1 LRRENYWKASSKNL
15 NKRSKFAQIPSQF
28 MNTVTNSLLSIVVPL
43 YNEEDN
49 VVLLTQKI
57 RESLSG
63 YSYQI
68 VYVDDFSTDKTRKA
82 IKGMDDPKVHLIELK
97 KNYGQSL
104 ALAAGI
110 DYAEGEYIITM
121 DGDLQNDPSDIPQML
136 GHAVNDDYDV
146 VTGIRQKRKDSP
158 IKKIPSKIANFLVRR
173 VTQLNIKDN
182 GCALKVFTKDIAK
195 GLNLYGEMHRFITLL
210 AHLEGAQIKQVPVK
224 HHARHAGVSK
234 YGLERVFK
242 VVADMMLLLFIRKYF
257 QRPIHLFGIFGV
269 LLIILG
275 IFINIYLLIVKLG
288 FGEDIGSRPLLIF
301 GMMFILGGIQLF
313 TIGIVM
319 ELLIR
324 TYYESQQ
331 KRPYR
336 VKKITIGDGKAA

>member
-1 LRRENYWKASSKNL
+1 MSEQLSTL
-15 NKRSKFAQIPSQF
+15 
-28 MNTVTNSLLSIVVPL
+28 MNPVTASLLSIVIPL
-43 YNEEDN
+43 YNEEEN
-49 VVLLTQKI
+49 VVLLTSKI
-57 RESLSG
+57 NESLEG
-63 YSYQI
+63 YIYQI
-68 VYVDDFSTDKTRKA
+68 IYVDDFSTDRTRQKV
-82 IKGMDDPKVHLIELK
+82 KEMKDPRVHLISLK

-121 DGDLQNDPSDIPQML
+121 DGDLQNDPQDIPKML
-136 GHAVNDDYDV
+136 EYAVSGEYDV
-146 VTGIRQKRKDSP
+146 VTGIRQKRKDSL

-173 VTQLNIKDN
+173 VTKLDIKDN
-182 GCALKVFTKDIAK
+182 GCALKVFTRDIAK
-195 GLNLYGEMHRFITLL
+195 DLNLYGEMHRFITLL

-224 HHARHAGVSK
+224 HHARNAGVSK

-257 QRPIHLFGIFGV
+257 QRPIHLFGILGV

-275 IFINIYLLIVKLG
+275 IFINIYLLIVKLVYG
-288 FGEDIGSRPLLIF
+288 QDIGNRPLLIF
-301 GMMFILGGIQLF
+301 GMMFILAGIQLF

-324 TYYESQQ
+324 TYYESQN

-336 VKKITIGDGKAA
+336 IKSISIGGQ

>member
-1 LRRENYWKASSKNL
+1 M
-15 NKRSKFAQIPSQF
+15 QP
-28 MNTVTNSLLSIVVPL
+28 VTTSLLSVVVPL

-49 VVLLTQKI
+49 VTLLTQKI
-57 RESLSG
+57 HESLVG
-63 YSYQI
+63 YDYQI
-68 VYVDDFSTDKTRKA
+68 IYVDDFSKDKTK
-82 IKGMDDPKVHLIELK
+82 KVVKDLKDDKVHLIELK

-136 GHAVNDDYDV
+136 TYAVSGEYDV
-146 VTGIRQKRKDSP
+146 VTGIRQKRKDSLV
-158 IKKIPSKIANFLVRR
+158 KKIPSKIANFLVRR
-173 VTQLNIKDN
+173 VTKLDIKDN
-182 GCALKVFTKDIAK
+182 GCALKVFTRDIAK
-195 GLNLYGEMHRFITLL
+195 DLNLYGEMHRFITLL
-210 AHLEGAQIKQVPVK
+210 AFLEGGQIKQVPVK
-224 HHARHAGVSK
+224 HHARNAGVSK

-257 QRPIHLFGIFGV
+257 QRPIHLFGISGSLMIIIGV
-269 LLIILG
+269 
-275 IFINIYLLIVKLG
+275 FINVYLLIVKFGL
-288 FGEDIGSRPLLIF
+288 GEDIGTRPLLTV
-301 GMMFILGGIQLF
+301 GMMFIFAGIQLF

-324 TYYESQQ
+324 TYYESQN

-336 VKKITIGDGKAA
+336 IKKVSVGGQVK

>member
-1 LRRENYWKASSKNL
+1 
-15 NKRSKFAQIPSQF
+15 
-28 MNTVTNSLLSIVVPL
+28 MNPVTESLLSIVVPL

-49 VVLLTQKI
+49 VALLTQKI
-57 RESLSG
+57 HENLKG
-63 YSYQI
+63 YTYQI
-68 VYVDDFSTDKTRKA
+68 IYIDDFSKDHTRKRV
-82 IKGMDDPKVHLIELK
+82 KDLKDDRVHLIELK

-110 DYAEGEYIITM
+110 DYAQGEYIITM

-136 GHAVNDDYDV
+136 SYAVEGEYDLI
-146 VTGIRQKRKDSP
+146 TGIRQKRKDSLA
-158 IKKIPSKIANFLVRR
+158 KKIPSKIANFLVRR
-173 VTQLNIKDN
+173 VTKLDIKDN
-182 GCALKVFTKDIAK
+182 GCALKVFTRDIAK
-195 GLNLYGEMHRFITLL
+195 DLNLYGEMHRFITLL
-210 AHLEGAQIKQVPVK
+210 AFLEGAQIKQVPVK
-224 HHARHAGVSK
+224 HHARNAGISK

-269 LLIILG
+269 LLILLG
-275 IFINIYLLIVKLG
+275 MLINLYLLVVK
-288 FGEDIGSRPLLIF
+288 FTGEDIGNRPLLIF
-301 GMMFILGGIQLF
+301 GLMFILAGIQLF

-324 TYYESQQ
+324 TYYESQK

-336 VKKITIGDGKAA
+336 IKTVSVGGK

>member
-1 LRRENYWKASSKNL
+1 
-15 NKRSKFAQIPSQF
+15 
-28 MNTVTNSLLSIVVPL
+28 MNPVTQSLLSIVVPL
-43 YNEEDN
+43 FNEADN
-49 VVLLTQKI
+49 VELLTEKI
-57 RESLSG
+57 HKSLSG
-63 YSYQI
+63 YNYQI
-68 VYVDDFSTDKTRKA
+68 IYIDDFSQDSTRQVINLMTDT
-82 IKGMDDPKVHLIELK
+82 KVHLIELK

-110 DYAEGEYIITM
+110 DYAEGEFIITM

-136 GHAVNDDYDV
+136 QFAVGGEYDV
-146 VTGIRQKRKDSP
+146 VTGIRQKRKDSLV
-158 IKKIPSKIANFLVRR
+158 KKIPSKIANFLVRR
-173 VTQLNIKDN
+173 VTKLDIKDN
-182 GCALKVFTKDIAK
+182 GCALKIFTKDIAK
-195 GLNLYGEMHRFITLL
+195 DLNLYGEMHRFITLL

-257 QRPIHLFGIFGV
+257 QRPIHLFGIFGF
-269 LLIILG
+269 LLILLG
-275 IFINIYLLIVKLG
+275 VLINVYLLLVKFFL
-288 FGEDIGSRPLLIF
+288 GEDIGNRPLLIF
-301 GMMFILGGIQLF
+301 GLMFILAGIQLF

-324 TYYESQQ
+324 TYYESQN

-336 VKKITIGDGKAA
+336 IKKVTIGGQSS

>member
-1 LRRENYWKASSKNL
+1 MS
-15 NKRSKFAQIPSQF
+15 
-28 MNTVTNSLLSIVVPL
+28 TVTQDLLSIVVPM
-43 YNEEDN
+43 YNEQDN
-49 VVLLTQKI
+49 AALLTEKI
-57 RESLSG
+57 HESLKG
-63 YSYQI
+63 YNYQI
-68 VYVDDFSTDKTRKA
+68 IYVDDFSKDDTRKV
-82 IKGMDDPKVHLIELK
+82 IKDMQDERVHLIELK

-121 DGDLQNDPSDIPQML
+121 DGDLQNDPSDIPEML
-136 GHAVNDDYDV
+136 SYAVDGEYDLI
-146 VTGIRQKRKDSP
+146 TGIRQKRKDSLV
-158 IKKIPSKIANFLVRR
+158 KKIPSKIANFLVRR
-173 VTQLNIKDN
+173 VTQLDIQDN
-182 GCALKVFTKDIAK
+182 GCALKVFSKDIAK

-224 HHARHAGVSK
+224 HHARHSGVSK

-257 QRPIHLFGIFGV
+257 QRPIHLFGILGV
-269 LLIILG
+269 LMVILG
-275 IFINIYLLIVKLG
+275 IAVNIFLLVVKFG
-288 FGEDIGSRPLLIF
+288 FQQDIGNRPLLIF
-301 GMMFILGGIQLF
+301 GMLLILGGIQLF

-336 VKKITIGDGKAA
+336 IKKVSIGNREKAA

>member
-1 LRRENYWKASSKNL
+1 MS
-15 NKRSKFAQIPSQF
+15 
-28 MNTVTNSLLSIVVPL
+28 TVTDSLLSIVVPL

-57 RESLSG
+57 HESLAG
-63 YSYQI
+63 YHYQI
-68 VYVDDFSTDKTRKA
+68 VYVDDFSTDTTRQR
-82 IKGMDDPKVHLIELK
+82 IKEMDDDKVHLIELK

-104 ALAAGI
+104 ALAAGL
-110 DYAEGEYIITM
+110 DYAEGEFIITM

-136 GHAVNDDYDV
+136 EYAVSGEYDV
-146 VTGIRQKRKDSP
+146 VTGIRQKRKDSLV
-158 IKKIPSKIANFLVRR
+158 KKIPSKIANFLVRR
-173 VTQLNIKDN
+173 VTKLDIKDN

-210 AHLEGAQIKQVPVK
+210 AFLEGGQIKQMPVK

-336 VKKITIGDGKAA
+336 IKKITVGDGKAA

>member
-1 LRRENYWKASSKNL
+1 MS
-15 NKRSKFAQIPSQF
+15 
-28 MNTVTNSLLSIVVPL
+28 TVTDSLLSIVVPL

-57 RESLSG
+57 NESLEG
-63 YSYQI
+63 YNYQI
-68 VYVDDFSTDKTRKA
+68 VYVDDFSTDKTR
-82 IKGMDDPKVHLIELK
+82 IKVKEMDDKKVHLIELK

-136 GHAVNDDYDV
+136 EYAITEEYDL
-146 VTGIRQKRKDSP
+146 VTGIRQKRKDSQV
-158 IKKIPSKIANFLVRR
+158 KKIPSKIANFLVRR
-173 VTQLNIKDN
+173 VTKLDIKDN

-195 GLNLYGEMHRFITLL
+195 SLNLYGEMHRFITLL

-269 LLIILG
+269 LLVILG
-275 IFINIYLLIVKLG
+275 VLINVYLLIVKLG
-288 FGEDIGSRPLLIF
+288 FGQDIGTRPLLIF
-301 GMMFILGGIQLF
+301 GMMFIVGGIQLF

-336 VKKITIGDGKAA
+336 IKKISIGDGKAA

>member
-1 LRRENYWKASSKNL
+1 MTPITTE
-15 NKRSKFAQIPSQF
+15 
-28 MNTVTNSLLSIVVPL
+28 LLSIVIPL
-43 YNEEDN
+43 YNEADN

-57 RESLSG
+57 HESLEG
-63 YSYQI
+63 YRYEI
-68 VYVDDFSTDKTRKA
+68 IYVDDFSQDATRKT
-82 IKGMDDPKVHLIELK
+82 INRMGDKKVHLIELK

-110 DYAEGEYIITM
+110 DHASGGYVITM

-136 GHAVNDDYDV
+136 SHMVSGEYDV
-146 VTGIRQKRKDSP
+146 VTGIRQKRKDSFV
-158 IKKIPSKIANFLVRR
+158 KTIPSKIANFLVRR
-173 VTQLNIKDN
+173 VTKLDIKDN
-182 GCALKVFTKDIAK
+182 GCALKIFSKDIAK
-195 GLNLYGEMHRFITLL
+195 ELNLYGEMHRFINLL
-210 AHLEGAQIKQVPVK
+210 AYLEGAQIKQVPVK

-257 QRPIHLFGIFGV
+257 QRPIHLFGIFGF
-269 LLIILG
+269 LLILLG
-275 IFINIYLLIVKLG
+275 IFINIYLLFVKFYL
-288 FGEDIGSRPLLIF
+288 GEDIGNRPLLIF
-301 GMMFILGGIQLF
+301 GLMFILAGIQLF

-324 TYYESQQ
+324 TYYESQK

-336 VKKITIGDGKAA
+336 IKKVTIGGLAS

>member
-1 LRRENYWKASSKNL
+1 MDRITQA
-15 NKRSKFAQIPSQF
+15 
-28 MNTVTNSLLSIVVPL
+28 LLSVVIPL
-43 YNEEDN
+43 YNEEEN
-49 VVLLTQKI
+49 VTLLTEKI
-57 RESLSG
+57 HESLHR
-63 YSYQI
+63 YNYQI
-68 VYVDDFSTDKTRKA
+68 IYVDDFSTDQTRRI
-82 IKGMDDPKVHLIELK
+82 IKNLNDDRVHLIALK

-110 DYAEGEYIITM
+110 DYAQGDYIITM

-136 GHAVNDDYDV
+136 GPVVQGEYDV
-146 VTGIRQKRKDSP
+146 VTGIRQKRKDSL

-173 VTQLNIKDN
+173 VTKLDIKDN

-195 GLNLYGEMHRFITLL
+195 ELNLYGEMHRFITLL

-224 HHARHAGVSK
+224 HHARHAGTSK

-257 QRPIHLFGIFGV
+257 QRPIHLFGILGV
-269 LLIILG
+269 LLVFLG
-275 IFINIYLLIVKLG
+275 IFINIYLFAIKWG
-288 FGEDIGSRPLLIF
+288 FGQDIGNRPLLIF
-301 GMMFILGGIQLF
+301 GMMFILAGIQLF

-324 TYYESQQ
+324 TYYESQN

-336 VKKITIGDGKAA
+336 IKNISIGG

>member
-1 LRRENYWKASSKNL
+1 
-15 NKRSKFAQIPSQF
+15 
-28 MNTVTNSLLSIVVPL
+28 MNTVTDSLLSIVVPL
-43 YNEEDN
+43 YNEQDN
-49 VVLLTQKI
+49 VALLTEKI
-57 RESLSG
+57 HESLQG
-63 YSYQI
+63 YTYEI
-68 VYVDDFSTDKTRKA
+68 VYVDDFSTDNTRKVV
-82 IKGMDDPKVHLIELK
+82 KEMNDGQVHLIELK

-110 DYAEGEYIITM
+110 DYAKGEYIITM
-121 DGDLQNDPSDIPQML
+121 DGDLQNDPSDIPSML
-136 GHAVNDDYDV
+136 NYAVTDEYDV
-146 VTGIRQKRKDSP
+146 VTGIRQKRKDSLV
-158 IKKIPSKIANFLVRR
+158 KKIPSKIANFMVRR
-173 VTQLNIKDN
+173 VTKLDIKDN

-210 AHLEGAQIKQVPVK
+210 AHLEGGQIKQVPVK

-275 IFINIYLLIVKLG
+275 VFINIYLLIVKLG
-288 FGEDIGSRPLLIF
+288 FGEDIGNRPLLIF

-336 VKKITIGDGKAA
+336 VKKISIGAREAA

>member
-1 LRRENYWKASSKNL
+1 M
-15 NKRSKFAQIPSQF
+15 PP
-28 MNTVTNSLLSIVVPL
+28 VTTSLLSIVVPL
-43 YNEEDN
+43 YNEVDN
-49 VVLLTQKI
+49 VVPLTEKI
-57 RESLSG
+57 HKALTG

-68 VYVDDFSTDKTRKA
+68 VYIDDFSTDATRAK
-82 IKGMDDPKVHLIELK
+82 IGQMNDPLVHLIALK

-104 ALAAGI
+104 ALAAGL

-121 DGDLQNDPSDIPQML
+121 DGDLQNDPDDIPKML
-136 GHAVNDDYDV
+136 EYAVNEDFDV
-146 VTGIRQKRKDSP
+146 VTGIRQKRQDSVV
-158 IKKIPSKIANFLVRR
+158 KKIPSKIANFLVRR
-173 VTQLNIKDN
+173 VTQLDIKDN
-182 GCALKVFTKDIAK
+182 GCALKVFKRDLAKD
-195 GLNLYGEMHRFITLL
+195 LNLYGEMHRFITLL

-224 HHARHAGVSK
+224 HHARNAGVSK

-269 LLIILG
+269 LLIIIG
-275 IFINIYLLIVKLG
+275 ILINVYLLIVKFG
-288 FGEDIGSRPLLIF
+288 FGEDIGTRPLLIF
-301 GMMFILGGIQLF
+301 GLMFILAGIQLF

-336 VKKITIGDGKAA
+336 IKKISVGGKGA

>member
-1 LRRENYWKASSKNL
+1 MH
-15 NKRSKFAQIPSQF
+15 P
-28 MNTVTNSLLSIVVPL
+28 VTTSLLSIVVPL
-43 YNEEDN
+43 YNEVDN
-49 VVLLTQKI
+49 VIPLTEKI
-57 RESLSG
+57 HAALAG

-68 VYVDDFSTDKTRKA
+68 VYVDDFSTDATRAKV
-82 IKGMDDPKVHLIELK
+82 GEMNDPLVHLIALK

-104 ALAAGI
+104 ALAAGL
-110 DYAEGEYIITM
+110 DYAQGEYIITM
-121 DGDLQNDPSDIPQML
+121 DGDLQNDPDDIPKML
-136 GHAVNDDYDV
+136 KYAVNEDFDV
-146 VTGIRQKRKDSP
+146 VTGIRQKRQDSP
-158 IKKIPSKIANFLVRR
+158 VKKIPSKIANFLVRR
-173 VTQLNIKDN
+173 VTQLDIKDN
-182 GCALKVFTKDIAK
+182 GCALKVFKKDLAK
-195 GLNLYGEMHRFITLL
+195 DLNLYGEMHRFITLL

-224 HHARHAGVSK
+224 HHARNAGVSK

-269 LLIILG
+269 LLIIIG
-275 IFINIYLLIVKLG
+275 ILINVYLLIVKFG
-288 FGEDIGSRPLLIF
+288 FGEDIGTRPLLIF
-301 GMMFILGGIQLF
+301 GLMFILAGIQLF

-336 VKKITIGDGKAA
+336 IKKISVGGEVA

>member
-1 LRRENYWKASSKNL
+1 M
-15 NKRSKFAQIPSQF
+15 QI
-28 MNTVTNSLLSIVVPL
+28 TTRDLLSIVVPL

-49 VVLLTQKI
+49 VSLLTQRI
-57 RESLSG
+57 HESLVG
-63 YSYQI
+63 YNYEI
-68 VYVDDFSTDKTRKA
+68 IYVDDFSKDRTRKVV
-82 IKGMDDPKVHLIELK
+82 KEMKDEKVHLLALK

-110 DYAEGEYIITM
+110 DYANGEYIITM

-136 GHAVNDDYDV
+136 AYAVSGEYDV
-146 VTGIRQKRKDSP
+146 VTGIRQKRKDSLV
-158 IKKIPSKIANFLVRR
+158 KKIPSKIANFMVRR
-173 VTQLNIKDN
+173 VTKLDIKDN

-195 GLNLYGEMHRFITLL
+195 DLNLYGEMHRFITLL

-224 HHARHAGVSK
+224 HHARNAGVSK

-257 QRPIHLFGIFGV
+257 QRPIHLFGIFGF

-275 IFINIYLLIVKLG
+275 VFINIYLLIVK
-288 FGEDIGSRPLLIF
+288 FMGEDIGNRPLLIF
-301 GMMFILGGIQLF
+301 GLMFILAGIQLF

-324 TYYESQQ
+324 TYYESQN

-336 VKKITIGDGKAA
+336 IKNITIGDQPA

>member
-1 LRRENYWKASSKNL
+1 MGA
-15 NKRSKFAQIPSQF
+15 
-28 MNTVTNSLLSIVVPL
+28 VTNALLSIVVPL
-43 YNEEDN
+43 YNEQDN
-49 VVLLTQKI
+49 VELLTKKI
-57 RESLSG
+57 HESLRG
-63 YSYQI
+63 YNYQI
-68 VYVDDFSTDKTRKA
+68 IYVDDFSTDHTKKVVRK
-82 IKGMDDPKVHLIELK
+82 MDDDLVTLIELK

-110 DYAEGEYIITM
+110 DHAQGEYIITM

-136 GHAVNDDYDV
+136 EYAVGGEYDLI
-146 VTGIRQKRKDSP
+146 TGIRQKRKDSL

-173 VTQLNIKDN
+173 ATKLDIKDN
-182 GCALKVFTKDIAK
+182 GCALKIFTKEIAK

-210 AHLEGAQIKQVPVK
+210 AFLEGAQIKQVPVK
-224 HHARHAGVSK
+224 HHARHAGKSK

-275 IFINIYLLIVKLG
+275 ILMEAYLLIVKFG
-288 FGEDIGSRPLLIF
+288 FGQDIGTRPLLIF

-324 TYYESQQ
+324 TYYESQS

-336 VKKITIGDGKAA
+336 IKKITIGDGKAA

>member
-1 LRRENYWKASSKNL
+1 
-15 NKRSKFAQIPSQF
+15 
-28 MNTVTNSLLSIVVPL
+28 MTVITESLLSIVVPL

-49 VVLLTQKI
+49 VVLLTEKVH
-57 RESLSG
+57 ESLVG
-63 YSYQI
+63 YNYQI
-68 VYVDDFSTDKTRKA
+68 IYIDDFSTDSTRKVVKA
-82 IKGMDDPKVHLIELK
+82 MNDDQVHLIALK

-121 DGDLQNDPSDIPQML
+121 DGDLQNDPSDIPEML
-136 GHAVNDDYDV
+136 SYAIQGEFDLI
-146 VTGIRQKRKDSP
+146 TGIRQKRKDSLV
-158 IKKIPSKIANFLVRR
+158 KKIPSKIANFLVRR
-173 VTQLNIKDN
+173 VTKLDIKDN

-195 GLNLYGEMHRFITLL
+195 DLNLYGEMHRFITLL

-224 HHARHAGVSK
+224 HHARNAGVSK

-242 VVADMMLLLFIRKYF
+242 VIADMMLLLFIRKYF

-269 LLIILG
+269 LMILVG
-275 IFINIYLLIVKLG
+275 GLVNIYLLVLKVL
-288 FGEDIGSRPLLIF
+288 GEDIGNRPLLTF
-301 GMMFILGGIQLF
+301 GMMLILAGIQLF

-336 VKKITIGDGKAA
+336 IKNISVGDKTK

>member
-1 LRRENYWKASSKNL
+1 MS
-15 NKRSKFAQIPSQF
+15 
-28 MNTVTNSLLSIVVPL
+28 TVTDSLLSIVVPL

-57 RESLSG
+57 NESLDG
-63 YSYQI
+63 YNYQI
-68 VYVDDFSTDKTRKA
+68 IYVDDFSTDRTRQKV
-82 IKGMDDPKVHLIELK
+82 KEMDDKKVHLIELK

-136 GHAVNDDYDV
+136 SHAITEEYDV
-146 VTGIRQKRKDSP
+146 VTGIRQKRKDSLV
-158 IKKIPSKIANFLVRR
+158 KKIPSKIANFLVRR
-173 VTQLNIKDN
+173 VTKLDIKDN

-195 GLNLYGEMHRFITLL
+195 SLNLYGEMHRFITLL

-269 LLIILG
+269 LLVILG

-288 FGEDIGSRPLLIF
+288 FDQDIGTRPLLIF
-301 GMMFILGGIQLF
+301 GMMFIVGGIQLF

-336 VKKITIGDGKAA
+336 IKKISIGDGKAA

>member
-1 LRRENYWKASSKNL
+1 MH
-15 NKRSKFAQIPSQF
+15 P
-28 MNTVTNSLLSIVVPL
+28 VTPSLLSLIIPL
-43 YNEEDN
+43 YNEADN

-57 RESLSG
+57 HEALRG
-63 YSYQI
+63 YLYQI
-68 VYVDDFSTDKTRKA
+68 IYIDDFSSDITKKVVTEMKDST
-82 IKGMDDPKVHLIELK
+82 VHLIALK

-136 GHAVNDDYDV
+136 EYAVNQDIDL
-146 VTGIRQKRKDSP
+146 VTGIRQKRKDSL

-173 VTQLNIKDN
+173 VTQLDIKDN
-182 GCALKVFTKDIAK
+182 GCALKVFKKEVAKD
-195 GLNLYGEMHRFITLL
+195 LNLYGEMHRFITLL

-224 HHARHAGVSK
+224 HHARHSGVSK

-257 QRPIHLFGIFGV
+257 QRPIHLFGIFGFF
-269 LLIILG
+269 LIILG
-275 IFINIYLLIVKLG
+275 ISINMYLLVVKFG
-288 FGEDIGSRPLLIF
+288 FGEDIGTRPLLIF
-301 GMMFILGGIQLF
+301 GLMFILAGIQLF

-336 VKKITIGDGKAA
+336 IRKISVGGKVA

>member
-1 LRRENYWKASSKNL
+1 
-15 NKRSKFAQIPSQF
+15 
-28 MNTVTNSLLSIVVPL
+28 MNVVTDSLLSIVVPF
-43 YNEEDN
+43 YNEQDN
-49 VVLLTQKI
+49 AVLLTEKI
-57 RESLSG
+57 HESLAG
-63 YSYQI
+63 YTYEI
-68 VYVDDFSTDKTRKA
+68 IYVDDFSTDHTRKVV
-82 IKGMDDPKVHLIELK
+82 KGMNDNRVQLIELK

-110 DYAEGEYIITM
+110 DHAKGAYIITM
-121 DGDLQNDPSDIPQML
+121 DGDLQNDPSDIPEML
-136 GHAVNDDYDV
+136 RYAVQDDFDV
-146 VTGIRQKRKDSP
+146 VTGIRQKRKDSLV
-158 IKKIPSKIANFLVRR
+158 KKIPSKIANFLVRR
-173 VTQLNIKDN
+173 VTNLDIKDN
-182 GCALKVFTKDIAK
+182 GCALKVFTRDIAK
-195 GLNLYGEMHRFITLL
+195 ELNLYGEMHRFITLL

-224 HHARHAGVSK
+224 HHARNAGVSK

-269 LLIILG
+269 LLIIIGGL
-275 IFINIYLLIVKLG
+275 INVYLLIVKFG
-288 FGEDIGSRPLLIF
+288 FGEDIGTRPLLIF
-301 GMMFILGGIQLF
+301 GLMFILAGIQLF

-336 VKKITIGDGKAA
+336 IKKISVGGESS

>member
-1 LRRENYWKASSKNL
+1 
-15 NKRSKFAQIPSQF
+15 
-28 MNTVTNSLLSIVVPL
+28 MNPITTELLSIVIPL
-43 YNEEDN
+43 FNEQDN
-49 VVLLTQKI
+49 VAPLTEKI
-57 RESLSG
+57 HASLKG
-63 YSYQI
+63 YRYEI
-68 VYVDDFSTDKTRKA
+68 IYVDDFSTDLTRKI
-82 IKGMDDPKVHLIELK
+82 IKGLKDKTVHLIELK

-110 DYAEGEYIITM
+110 DHASGAYVITM

-136 GHAVNDDYDV
+136 RYAVEEDYDV
-146 VTGIRQKRKDSP
+146 VSGIRQKRKDSI

-173 VTQLNIKDN
+173 VTKLDIKDN
-182 GCALKVFTKDIAK
+182 GCALKIFSKDIAK
-195 GLNLYGEMHRFITLL
+195 DLNLYGEMHRFINLL

-224 HHARHAGVSK
+224 HHARHSGNSK

-257 QRPIHLFGIFGV
+257 QRPIHLFGIFGF
-269 LLIILG
+269 LLIFLG
-275 IFINIYLLIVKLG
+275 IFINLYLLFVKYYLG
-288 FGEDIGSRPLLIF
+288 QDIGARPLLIF
-301 GMMFILGGIQLF
+301 GLMFILAGIQLF

-324 TYYESQQ
+324 TYYESQN

-336 VKKITIGDGKAA
+336 IKKISIGGDES

>member
-1 LRRENYWKASSKNL
+1 MRA
-15 NKRSKFAQIPSQF
+15 
-28 MNTVTNSLLSIVVPL
+28 VTQELLSIVIPM
-43 YNEEDN
+43 YNEADN
-49 VVLLTQKI
+49 VALLTQKI
-57 RESLSG
+57 HQSLIG
-63 YSYQI
+63 YTYEI
-68 VYVDDFSTDKTRKA
+68 IYVDDFSTDTTKKV
-82 IKGMDDPKVHLIELK
+82 IKNLSDPLVTLIALK

-110 DYAEGEYIITM
+110 DHAQGEYIITM
-121 DGDLQNDPSDIPQML
+121 DGDLQNDPTDIPQML
-136 GHAVNDDYDV
+136 ALAKKDEVDL
-146 VTGIRQKRKDSP
+146 VTGIRQKRKDSLL
-158 IKKIPSKIANFLVRR
+158 KKIPSKIANFLVRR
-173 VTQLNIKDN
+173 VTKLDIKDN

-195 GLNLYGEMHRFITLL
+195 NLNLYGEMHRFITLL
-210 AHLEGAQIKQVPVK
+210 AFLEGAQIAQMPVK
-224 HHARHAGVSK
+224 HHARHAGKSK

-269 LLIILG
+269 LLIFLG
-275 IFINIYLLIVKLG
+275 VLIEGYLLGVKFFLA
-288 FGEDIGSRPLLIF
+288 EDIGGRPLLIF

-324 TYYESQQ
+324 TYYESQS

-336 VKKITIGDGKAA
+336 IKSITIGNNKAA

>member
-1 LRRENYWKASSKNL
+1 MH
-15 NKRSKFAQIPSQF
+15 FDP
-28 MNTVTNSLLSIVVPL
+28 VTSSLLSLVIPL
-43 YNEEDN
+43 YNEADN
-49 VVLLTQKI
+49 VLPLTQKI
-57 RESLSG
+57 HEALEG
-63 YSYQI
+63 YDYQI
-68 VYVDDFSTDKTRKA
+68 IYIDDFSTDATRSVVN
-82 IKGMDDPKVHLIELK
+82 GMKDSKVHLIALK

-136 GHAVNDDYDV
+136 EFAVNQDFDL
-146 VTGIRQKRKDSP
+146 VTGIRQKRQDSLG
-158 IKKIPSKIANFLVRR
+158 KKIPSKIANFLVRR
-173 VTQLNIKDN
+173 VTQLDIKDN
-182 GCALKVFTKDIAK
+182 GCALKIFKRDVAKD
-195 GLNLYGEMHRFITLL
+195 LNLYGEMHRFITLL

-224 HHARHAGVSK
+224 HHARHSGVSK

-257 QRPIHLFGIFGV
+257 QRPIHLFGIFGFF
-269 LLIILG
+269 LIIIGVL
-275 IFINIYLLIVKLG
+275 INIYLLIMKFG

-301 GMMFILGGIQLF
+301 GLMFILAGIQLF

-331 KRPYR
+331 KRPFR
-336 VKKITIGDGKAA
+336 IRKISVGGNVA

>member
-1 LRRENYWKASSKNL
+1 MMKLMML
-15 NKRSKFAQIPSQF
+15 
-28 MNTVTNSLLSIVVPL
+28 TNALLSIVVPL
-43 YNEEDN
+43 YNERDN
-49 VVLLTQKI
+49 VVLLTEKI
-57 RESLSG
+57 HESLEG
-63 YSYQI
+63 YTYQI
-68 VYVDDFSTDKTRKA
+68 IYVDDFSTDDTKQVVKS
-82 IKGMDDPKVHLIELK
+82 MNDDLVTLIELK

-110 DYAEGEYIITM
+110 DYAEGAYIITM

-136 GHAVNDDYDV
+136 QHALTGDHDLI
-146 VTGIRQKRKDSP
+146 TGIRQKRKDSL
-158 IKKIPSKIANFLVRR
+158 IKKIPSKIANFMVRR
-173 VTQLNIKDN
+173 VTKLDIKDN

-210 AHLEGAQIKQVPVK
+210 AFLEGAQIKQVPVK
-224 HHARHAGVSK
+224 HHARHAGKSK

-242 VVADMMLLLFIRKYF
+242 VVADMALLLFIRKYF

-275 IFINIYLLIVKLG
+275 VFIELYLLVVKFG
-288 FGEDIGSRPLLIF
+288 FGQDIGTRPLLIF

-324 TYYESQQ
+324 TYYESQS

-336 VKKITIGDGKAA
+336 IKKITIGDGKAA